1 VKTRFAVARTKL
13 GPANPRHHRPIPANT
28 RPSPLTVGLRPT
40 ALSCGPG
47 SFQSWL
53 CMLVQDRT
61 ISISVPMYTISV
73 SLCDRH
79 PVPFDKPKWHRYS
92 ISTSL
97 FTRSYALGDICP
109 A

>member
-1 VKTRFAVARTKL
+1 
-13 GPANPRHHRPIPANT
+13 
-28 RPSPLTVGLRPT
+28 
-40 ALSCGPG
+40 
-47 SFQSWL
+47 
-53 CMLVQDRT
+53 MLVQDRT